1 MNELINIAAFRLAA
15 KKRLPRFVWD
25 AIEGGAGDENT
36 LRENS
41 RAFQEFVFR
50 PRALVDV
57 TERSLKTM
65 VLGQPV
71 SMPLMLAPV
80 GAGRLIHGQ
89 AELIAAR
96 AAAAAGTIYALS
108 SVTRTPEEVAAVTD
122 GPLWFQLYIL
132 GDRADTEALV
142 RRAHAS
148 GYVALCVTIDSSIG
162 ALRDR
167 DTRNRMKPPVK
178 LRPGLVAQAMTHPR
192 WSADFVR
199 SGGGTS
205 FRSRWMNGGR
215 QQTGIREVERAIQ
228 SIWRPVTLDYL
239 AWLRDIWP
247 GRLVVKG
254 IMRADE
260 CPKMADLGVDGIVV
274 SNHGGRQLDGLP
286 STIEVLPEVVAA
298 VGDRVEVML
307 DGGVRRGADVVKA
320 LALGA
325 RAVLVG
331 RPYLYG
337 LAVSGSAGVSAVL
350 EIFRAEIDNAI
361 ALLGCQSVPGIEPSM
376 LRTRYVSRFPALAE
390 VSGMGDVRS
399 ESGRGG

>member
-1 MNELINIAAFRLAA
+1 MNELINIEAFRMAA

-25 AIEGGAGDENT
+25 SIEGGAGDEIT
-36 LRENS
+36 LRENT

-50 PRALVDV
+50 PRPLVDV
-57 TERSLKTM
+57 TERSLKTT
-65 VLGQPV
+65 VLGQPL
-71 SMPLMLAPV
+71 SMPLMLAPTGV
-80 GAGRLIHGQ
+80 GRLIHGH

-108 SVTRTPEEVAAVTD
+108 SVARTPEEVAAITD

-142 RRAHAS
+142 RRAQAC

-178 LRPGLVAQAMTHPR
+178 LRPAFVAQAMTHPR
-192 WSADFVR
+192 WSVEFMR
-199 SGGGTS
+199 SGGGTP
-205 FRSRWMNGGR
+205 FLSRRMNGAR
-215 QQTGIREVERAIQ
+215 RQTGIREVERAIQ
-228 SIWRPVTLDYL
+228 SIWRPVTWDYL

-254 IMRADE
+254 IMRANE
-260 CPKMADLGVDGIVV
+260 CPKLVDLGVDGIVV

-337 LAVSGSAGVSAVL
+337 LAVARSAGVGAVL
-350 EIFRAEIDNAI
+350 EIFRNEIDNVI
-361 ALLGCQSVPGIEPSM
+361 ALLGCKSVTGIEPSM
-376 LRTRYVSRFPALAE
+376 LRTRC
-390 VSGMGDVRS
+390 
-399 ESGRGG
+399 